1 MPILQTGFQVVSRT
15 AQHGLIESSKSD
27 TAKEKWFYVW
37 CGDIAGEL
45 GEVMKLR
52 TSSSFSNK
60 DEDSKEFLTEIGD
73 VLWGVC
79 ALAMLNGLDADSVR
93 FYPVTEGIMNPL
105 TFDQCLLDALELLD
119 YGKKICRDGIA
130 ARPIDVAF
138 VQQKLALI
146 YNYLRVNYDTEIAI
160 ELVDTKLLKRYP
172 NGFNAKDS
180 VNRVV

>member
-15 AQHGLIESSKSD
+15 AKHGLVESNESD

-52 TSSSFSNK
+52 STGQ
-60 DEDSKEFLTEIGD
+60 DSEEILTEVGD
-73 VLWGVC
+73 VVWGVC
-79 ALAMLNGLDADSVR
+79 ALAMLNNIESDDLTSALTL
-93 FYPVTEGIMNPL
+93 VTGCGSFN
-105 TFDQCLLDALELLD
+105 QCLMVSLELLD

-130 ARPIDVAF
+130 NRPIDQKF
-138 VQQKLALI
+138 VIEKLTLI
-146 YNYLRVNYDTEIAI
+146 YGWLHFAYDLETAIA
-160 ELVDTKLLKRYP
+160 LVDAKLWKRYP